1 MAVRD
6 QQVTMIVG
14 LTGGV
19 ASGKSAVAD
28 LFADLGVPV
37 LDTDMIS
44 REIVVAGS
52 KGLAQIRKRFGDS
65 IINNDGTLD
74 RPTLRQLV
82 FADPAAREDL
92 EAITHPLIAAEL
104 TRQSDLASGPYQIH
118 VIPLL
123 VETGMQDRMDRVL
136 LVDCPLELQL
146 ARLESRDQISRSA
159 AKLII
164 DAQTDRRARLAI
176 ADDVL
181 INDAQRDEL
190 PGLVSKL
197 HDYYQQLAK
206 QGTMDATGLRLP

>member
-1 MAVRD
+1 VAVRD

-123 VETGMQDRMDRVL
+123 VETGMQDRVDRVL

-190 PGLVSKL
+190 PRLVSKL